1 MSSNIHLPYINENGV
16 VKDLILLCHPNDCS
30 RITKKHLKKTPTL
43 KPIMLDCIISTTDNH
58 HWKEQ
63 KSHFIEGFIPYNL
76 EKIIDISAMRAS
88 KCLELLKR
96 NLDNDNTINISD
108 FMLNETQA
116 QLQLA
121 LFGSTPEFEKR
132 TNKTLRD
139 TVYEKGEEGCVT
151 NFTFD
156 MIIKSEHIKVH

>member
-1 MSSNIHLPYINENGV
+1 
-16 VKDLILLCHPNDCS
+16 
-30 RITKKHLKKTPTL
+30 
-43 KPIMLDCIISTTDNH
+43 
-58 HWKEQ
+58 
-63 KSHFIEGFIPYNL
+63 
-76 EKIIDISAMRAS
+76 MRSS
-88 KCLELLKR
+88 KCVELLKR

-139 TVYEKGEEGCVT
+139 AFSGKGEEGYVR

-156 MIIKSEHIKVH
+156 MINRIKSEHIKVH